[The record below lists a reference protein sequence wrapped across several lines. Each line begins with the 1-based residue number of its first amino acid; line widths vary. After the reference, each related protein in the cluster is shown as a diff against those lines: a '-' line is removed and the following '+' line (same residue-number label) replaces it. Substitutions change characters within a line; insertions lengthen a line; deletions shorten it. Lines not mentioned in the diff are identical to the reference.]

1 MVAISAALAS
11 GYHGPPELTLS
22 RALTEWTLDPWALAI
37 AALLGGLYLSGARR
51 VRPSAAAWPLGR
63 TVAFCGLGLR
73 FSVIATLSLVGGYPP
88 VLVYARSGPT
98 IPLLLV
104 GPPVLA

>member
-1 MVAISAALAS
+1 MAAISAALAS

-51 VRPSAAAWPLGR
+51 VRRSGAAWPLGR
-63 TVAFCGLGLR
+63 TVAFCGVGLG
-73 FSVIATLSLVGGYPP
+73 FCGIAAMSWGGVYQP
-88 VLVYARSGPT
+88 VLFYAASGRA
-98 IPLLLV
+98 IPLVLV
-104 GPPVLA
+104 GPLFL